1 MTGDAQSSRD
11 KGWTDE
17 SRAWVV
23 AQFKAG
29 VSCSIIAARLARQFP
44 DLEPK
49 TRNAVI
55 GVVNRAGCGR
65 DHRSPHYLSKSST
78 KVLRQKRVA
87 KAAASPSA
95 PVSVLAGKP
104 DPEMLALLAR
114 KEEIEIPIGE
124 RMTLLV
130 LDDTGRLHANDRF
143 TSSCCRWP
151 IGDPRE
157 VDFHFCGKES
167 VPGVVYCEFHA
178 RRAFGVPAVRRSSVG
193 VVSTPVNTNTPA
205 SDQRRA
211 TEDVL
216 V

>member
-1 MTGDAQSSRD
+1 MSSDR
-11 KGWTDE
+11 GWTDE

-65 DHRSPHYLSKSST
+65 DHRSPNYISKSAT
-78 KVLRQKRVA
+78 RAQRQKRVA
-87 KAAASPSA
+87 KAAADPSA

-114 KEEIEIPIGE
+114 KEEIEIPLAD

-130 LDDTGRLHANDRF
+130 RDDTGRLHANDRF

-151 IGDPRE
+151 IGDPRDAE
-157 VDFHFCGKES
+157 FHFCGKGA

-178 RRAFGVPAVRRSSVG
+178 RRAFGVPAVRRSVVGG
-193 VVSTPVNTNTPA
+193 VVTPANTNTPV
-205 SDQRRA
+205 SGQRRA

-216 V
+216 G